1 MLGDGGYVNA
11 EDFEELEKRVDLYV
25 AVTAEDNS
33 YRRYDY
39 RPPKDRKQKPIK
51 DPRLLAMRE
60 KVSSEE
66 GRRIYAKRASSV
78 EPVFG
83 TIKAAMGL
91 RQFLLRGL
99 EKVRIEW
106 DLAAL
111 GYNMRRM
118 WVLTTAAGT

>member
-1 MLGDGGYVNA
+1 
-11 EDFEELEKRVDLYV
+11 
-25 AVTAEDNS
+25 
-33 YRRYDY
+33 
-39 RPPKDRKQKPIK
+39 
-51 DPRLLAMRE
+51 MRE
-60 KVSSEE
+60 KVTSEA

-83 TIKAAMGL
+83 TIKATLGL

-111 GYNMRRM
+111 AYNMKRL
-118 WVLTTAAGT
+118 WSLKAAGGT